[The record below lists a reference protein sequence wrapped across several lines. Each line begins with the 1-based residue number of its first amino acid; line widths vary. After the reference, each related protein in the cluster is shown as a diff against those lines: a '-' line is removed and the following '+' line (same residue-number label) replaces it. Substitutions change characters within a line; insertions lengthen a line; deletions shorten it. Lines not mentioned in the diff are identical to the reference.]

1 MIAEIM
7 FVAII
12 CVGPSCEFMISN
24 NPVSENKCNFMKKQ
38 FLDLPFKPEVTMAAA
53 QCIKVERNNI

>member
-7 FVAII
+7 FVAVM
-12 CVGPSCEFMISN
+12 CVGQSCDFMISN
-24 NPVSENKCNFMKKQ
+24 NPVSEAKCNAMKKQ

-53 QCIKVERNNI
+53 QCIRVERNSI

>member
-7 FVAII
+7 FVAVI
-12 CVGPSCEFMISN
+12 CVGQSCDFMISN
-24 NPVSENKCNFMKKQ
+24 NPVTENKCNAMKKQ
-38 FLDLPFKPEVTMAAA
+38 FLELPFKSEVTIAAA

>member
-7 FVAII
+7 FVAVM
-12 CVGPSCEFMISN
+12 CVGQSCDFMISN
-24 NPVSENKCNFMKKQ
+24 NPVSENKCNAMKKQ

-53 QCIKVERNNI
+53 QCIRVERNTI

>member
-7 FVAII
+7 FVAVM
-12 CVGPSCEFMISN
+12 CMGQSCDFMISN
-24 NPVSENKCNFMKKQ
+24 NPVSETKCNAMKKQ

-53 QCIKVERNNI
+53 QCIRVERNTI